1 MLATVFIMERI
12 IEQLKEQR
20 EKVKETFIKNCL
32 IRRASPPDSPVP
44 DTDSYLDEIYN
55 LNQAISI
62 LENHGA
68 CKSVVNGG

>member
-1 MLATVFIMERI
+1 MERI

-20 EKVKETFIKNCL
+20 EKAKDTFIKSCL
-32 IRRASPPDSPVP
+32 IKRAAPPYSPVL
-44 DTDSYLDEIYN
+44 DTDSYLEEIYE

-62 LENHGA
+62 LQNHGT

>member
-1 MLATVFIMERI
+1 MRKI

-20 EKVKETFIKNCL
+20 EKAEKIFIKNCL

-62 LENHGA
+62 LENHQA
-68 CKSVVNGG
+68 CKESVSNGG

>member
-20 EKVKETFIKNCL
+20 EKAKETFIKNCL
-32 IRRASPPDSPVP
+32 IRRVSLSDSPVP
-44 DTDSYLDEIYN
+44 DTDSYLDEIYE

-62 LENHGA
+62 LQNHGA